1 MVACEDSAPAA
12 LSLQNS
18 WHEVQAQG
26 FVGQWFEVLWPSPL
40 ALGAQALETEELH
53 GQVPDLQHLPN
64 LLLSLPLQHTGKI
77 R

>member
-40 ALGAQALETEELH
+40 ALGTQALETEELH
-53 GQVPDLQHLPN
+53 GQVPDLQDLPN
-64 LLLSLPLQHTGKI
+64 LRCPSLLQHTGKV